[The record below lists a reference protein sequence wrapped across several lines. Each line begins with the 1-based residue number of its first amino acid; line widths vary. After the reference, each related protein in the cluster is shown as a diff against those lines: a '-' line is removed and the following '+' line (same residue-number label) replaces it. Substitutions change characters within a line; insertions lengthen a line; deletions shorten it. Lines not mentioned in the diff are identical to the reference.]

1 MKRQDAQLIER
12 IQKVF
17 VLYLDD
23 QESKNPRHRIRAITD
38 GINGHLLDMIYQ
50 DKIDNEALAVFIMLI
65 ARVPEDRSDQEVL
78 QRLQDIYDALSQIDT
93 VNNLFDPEPIDEA
106 KKQRELKEQE
116 LKKYEQDLKMAKEN
130 GWELPEKPE
139 V

>member
-1 MKRQDAQLIER
+1 
-12 IQKVF
+12 
-17 VLYLDD
+17 
-23 QESKNPRHRIRAITD
+23 
-38 GINGHLLDMIYQ
+38 MIYQ